1 MNLYAATA
9 ILFLS
14 SAQAQQIQSPTAALT
29 TFVPTEGSA
38 DGEKVV
44 AEADSI
50 YQSQLSMMLEATSPM
65 SYQHN
70 TAQIIEAFGGY
81 GSKSSKTGGHG
92 YGGYDA
98 KSAKKGS
105 GYGGFGYDSK
115 SAKGSGGVTQNRY
128 GLTQNYGA
136 ASIESTKG
144 GNGSAKS
151 DKGYGAYDAKS
162 AKKGS
167 GYSNGSGSAKGG
179 KTGGSY
185 DGDSYGD
192 SKSAKGSGYGNGSG
206 SAKGGKTGGSYDGD
220 SYGDSKSAK
229 GSGYGSAKSGKGGY
243 SAVASTVEVEETSAP
258 DVPDVDIDEI
268 VGYLSSLLTG
278 LLDAEGQAD
287 AVKPATFDIDDIYDI
302 IGHFLNGYGS
312 KSSNLDD

>member
-1 MNLYAATA
+1 LLYSTHPPTNSKYNHYLYAATA

-44 AEADSI
+44 AEA
-50 YQSQLSMMLEATSPM
+50 LEATSM
-65 SYQHN
+65 SMQ
-70 TAQIIEAFGGY
+70 TAQIIGAFGGY

-92 YGGYDA
+92 YGGH
-98 KSAKKGS
+98 
-105 GYGGFGYDSK
+105 GYGGYD
-115 SAKGSGGVTQNRY
+115 
-128 GLTQNYGA
+128 
-136 ASIESTKG
+136 
-144 GNGSAKS
+144 
-151 DKGYGAYDAKS
+151 D
-162 AKKGS
+162 
-167 GYSNGSGSAKGG
+167 
-179 KTGGSY
+179 
-185 DGDSYGD
+185 
-192 SKSAKGSGYGNGSG
+192 
-206 SAKGGKTGGSYDGD
+206 
-220 SYGDSKSAK
+220 DSKSAK

-287 AVKPATFDIDDIYDI
+287 AVKPATSDFDMDAISDVIEY
-302 IGHFLNGYGS
+302 FLNGYGS
-312 KSSNLDD
+312 KSSKSKSGKRF

>member
-38 DGEKVV
+38 DELVV
-44 AEADSI
+44 AEA
-50 YQSQLSMMLEATSPM
+50 LEATMSMQIGPM
-65 SYQHN
+65 SLQHN

-144 GNGSAKS
+144 GNGSAKR

-162 AKKGS
+162 AKKDTGC
-167 GYSNGSGSAKGG
+167 SNG
-179 KTGGSY
+179 TG
-185 DGDSYGD
+185 
-192 SKSAKGSGYGNGSG
+192 
-206 SAKGGKTGGSYDGD
+206 
-220 SYGDSKSAK
+220 
-229 GSGYGSAKSGKGGY
+229 
-243 SAVASTVEVEETSAP
+243 
-258 DVPDVDIDEI
+258 
-268 VGYLSSLLTG
+268 
-278 LLDAEGQAD
+278 
-287 AVKPATFDIDDIYDI
+287 
-302 IGHFLNGYGS
+302 
-312 KSSNLDD
+312 